1 MTRDEAVQI
10 LNWRLGNRKMDE
22 KIIAE
27 MKYVQRTVLEENS
40 PWLPW
45 FLECELSSASTTA
58 GERRLKLPDDF
69 LLEIEEED
77 LWITVDGAESPLEK
91 TDYDTGRK
99 AYTGMSTPEAY
110 AIASNYLQFFPIPD
124 TSYPISM
131 RYFAKG
137 ADITAANE
145 EVGWLKHAADLVIAE
160 VGAIIAGKHLQNATL
175 AMEFKADAQAARK
188 ALYDKHIAMAE
199 VNRSRRMGGGV

>member
-10 LNWRLGNRKMDE
+10 INWRLGNRKMDE
-22 KIIAE
+22 KILAE

-77 LWITVDGAESPLEK
+77 LWITVDGEDSPLEK

-99 AYTGMSTPEAY
+99 SYTGMSTPEAY

-124 TSYPISM
+124 MSYPISM

-137 ADITAANE
+137 ADITAANV

-160 VGAIIAGKHLQNATL
+160 VGAIISGKHLQNANL

-199 VNRSRRMGGGV
+199 VNRSRRMEG